1 MSRSFAILIFRR
13 QEKEGARAGFGLHKV
28 YGLAAPLYAPSWPR
42 ELEGW
47 PAHPGLEGS
56 LEAESA
62 GSKGRLFSGF
72 GETVQ

>member
-1 MSRSFAILIFRR
+1 MSRSFASLTFRR
-13 QEKEGARAGFGLHKV
+13 QEKEGAGAGFGLHKV
-28 YGLAAPLYAPSWPR
+28 HGLAAPLYPPSQHG

-47 PAHPGLEGS
+47 SVHPGLERS

>member
-1 MSRSFAILIFRR
+1 MSRSFALLTFRR
-13 QEKEGARAGFGLHKV
+13 QEKEGARAGFGLHKAH
-28 YGLAAPLYAPSWPR
+28 GLASSLYAPSQPG

-47 PAHPGLEGS
+47 PVHPGLEGS
-56 LEAESA
+56 LEADSA